1 MKKQFFQ
8 LMAVILLAIIVKPCW
23 SQVQARIKQN
33 IDFDWRFHLG
43 DITNAQKPEYDDMNW
58 RLLDLPH
65 DFSIEGNYDKNNPGG
80 RENGFLPGG
89 IGWYR
94 KTINWANDWK
104 NKLVNIEFD
113 GIYMNSDVWIN
124 GHFLGHRPYG
134 YLGIYYDV
142 TQYLKRGKNVI
153 AVRVDNDKVPS
164 ARWYT
169 GSGIY
174 RHVWLHVTSKT
185 YVAHWGTYVRTTDVS
200 STFAKVMA
208 TAKIVGSKNS
218 KINITSIILNQQ
230 NKEITR
236 LSQPITLSNDTTL
249 VTQTLHIPNPALW
262 SPETPAIYYLKT
274 IVKKNNIIEDNYST
288 KFGVRKIEFSAQFG
302 FKLNG
307 KITKFKGQCEHQDA
321 SCMGIAVPEDIWH
334 SRLKQM
340 KDMGCNAIRTTHNPF
355 PPEFYNMCDTMG
367 LMVLDEV
374 FDGWNYAKAKY
385 DFGLYYNDWWQKEV
399 KDFIER
405 DRNHPCVMI
414 WSMGNE
420 VPNYGKEPLVQKGI
434 YDEMHNLDSTRL
446 CTQAWA
452 LDTYIDIAGF
462 NANGE
467 GKGDLAKFQQDYPN
481 MPAIGTEIPHTR
493 QTRGVYRTLTSY
505 FPWDKEDP
513 FQGETSAK
521 HKDKLFP
528 LPDLSDKEVFTD
540 FDMKYASG
548 YDNQTRRISVSE
560 QWKQTRDNNFFMGE
574 FRWTN
579 FDYLGE
585 SWGWPGRTN
594 NYGIIDLAGFP
605 KDDYYLYQ
613 SLWTTKPMVHILP
626 HWTWP
631 GKEGVIIPVVAYTNC
646 EEAELFLNG
655 KSLGRQTI
663 SKDTLQIVWQ
673 VPYQPG
679 KLEVVSYKNG
689 KVVAKDSYIT
699 AGPAYQIKLSPDKKI
714 LYANRRDVTQIAV
727 DILDANGN
735 FNPTVNDTICFEV
748 TGPYKLLGVENGDI
762 IDLSP
767 NKVLWRKTFMGK
779 ALLVLQATQKAG
791 SIKVTAKAQGLKQNT
806 VTINIIKQNEYI

>member
-1 MKKQFFQ
+1 
-8 LMAVILLAIIVKPCW
+8 MALVLLVIVAKPGM
-23 SQVQARIKQN
+23 SQKQARVKQN
-33 IDFDWRFHLG
+33 IDFDWRFNLG
-43 DITNAQKPEYDDMNW
+43 DVENGQATEYNDAAW
-58 RLLDLPH
+58 RMLDLPH
-65 DFSIEGNYDKNNPGG
+65 DFSIEGNYDQKNPGA
-80 RENGFLPGG
+80 RWNGFLPGG

-94 KTINWANDWK
+94 KVLEWNNDW
-104 NKLVNIEFD
+104 NDKLVSIEFD
-113 GIYMNSDVWIN
+113 GVYMNSDVWIN

-134 YLGIYYDV
+134 YLGIYYNL
-142 TQYLKRGKNVI
+142 TPYLTKGKNII

-174 RHVWLHVTSKT
+174 RHVWLHVTNKT
-185 YVAHWGTYVRTTDVS
+185 YVAHWGTYVTTNNVS
-200 STFAKVMA
+200 AKSAGVTA
-208 TAKIVGSKNS
+208 SAKIVGEKNTQVS
-218 KINITSIILNQQ
+218 VTSIILNQQ
-230 NKEITR
+230 NKEVARKT
-236 LSQPITLSNDTTL
+236 QQVTLGNDTTQVVQNL
-249 VTQTLHIPNPALW
+249 SMANPSLW
-262 SPETPAIYYLKT
+262 SPETPSIYYLKT
-274 IVKKNNIIEDNYST
+274 VVKKGNAVEDSYT
-288 KFGVRKIEFSAQFG
+288 TEFGVRKIEFSVKFG

-307 KITKFKGQCEHQDA
+307 KILKFKGQCQHQDA
-321 SCMGIAVPEDIWH
+321 SCMGIAVPEDVWY

-340 KDMGCNAIRTTHNPF
+340 KEMGCNAIRTTHNPF

-374 FDGWNYAKAKY
+374 FDGWNHEKVPY
-385 DFGLYYNDWWQKEV
+385 DFGIYYNNWWQKEV
-399 KDFIER
+399 NDFILR
-405 DRNHPCVMI
+405 DRNYPCIMM

-420 VPNYGKEPLVQKGI
+420 VPNYAKEPLVQKGI
-434 YDEMHNLDSTRL
+434 YDEMHNLDTTRP

-467 GKGDLAKFQQDYPN
+467 GKGDLERFHKNHPDMA
-481 MPAIGTEIPHTR
+481 AIGTEIPHTR
-493 QTRGVYRTLTSY
+493 QTRGVYRTRTSY

-513 FQGETSAK
+513 FMGETSAK
-521 HKDKLFP
+521 HKDKLLP
-528 LPDLSDKEVFTD
+528 LPDLSDSEVFKN

-548 YDNQTRRISVSE
+548 YDNQTRRESVRE
-560 QWKQTRDNNFFMGE
+560 QWKQTRDNDFFMGE

-613 SLWTTKPMVHILP
+613 SFWTTKPMVHILP

-631 GKEGVIIPVVAYTNC
+631 GMEGITIPVVGYTNC

-655 KSLGRQTI
+655 KSLGRQKM

-673 VPYQPG
+673 VPYKAG
-679 KLEVVSYKNG
+679 KIEAVAYKNG
-689 KVVAKDSYIT
+689 KAVARESYVT
-699 AGPAYQIKLSPDKKI
+699 AGPAAQIKMSPDKKTI
-714 LYANRRDVTQIAV
+714 HANRRDVTQITV
-727 DILDANGN
+727 DILDAKGN
-735 FNPTVNDTICFEV
+735 FNPTVNDTVYFEIS
-748 TGPYKLLGVENGDI
+748 GPYKLLGVENGDI

-767 NKVLWRKTFMGK
+767 NKVKWRKTFMGK
-779 ALLVLQATQKAG
+779 ASLVLQATQQTG
-791 SIKVTAKAQGLKQNT
+791 VIKVTAKANGLKQDNI
-806 VTINIIKQNEYI
+806 TINVIK

>member
-1 MKKQFFQ
+1 MKKSYLQ
-8 LMAVILLAIIVKPCW
+8 LISFLLLVTITNSCW
-23 SQVQARIKQN
+23 SQVAAREKQN
-33 IDFDWRFHLG
+33 IDFDWHFHLG
-43 DITNAQKPEYDDMNW
+43 DITDAQSPEFSDANW

-65 DFSIEGNYDKNNPGG
+65 DFSIEADYDKKNTGS

-94 KTINWANDWK
+94 KTINWNK
-104 NKLVNIEFD
+104 NWRDKLVNIEFD

-134 YLGIYYDV
+134 YLGIYYDM
-142 TQYLKRGKNVI
+142 TPYLKDGKNVI

-164 ARWYT
+164 ARWYS

-174 RHVWLHVTSKT
+174 RHVWLHVTNKT
-185 YVAHWGTYVRTTDVS
+185 HVAHWGTYVRTTDVS
-200 STFAKVMA
+200 SKSANVIVA
-208 TAKIVGSKNS
+208 AKIVGNKNS
-218 KINITSIILNQQ
+218 IINVTSIIVNKQ
-230 NKEITR
+230 NKEVAR
-236 LSQPITLSNDTTL
+236 QSQQLTLNDDTTL
-249 VTQTLHIPNPALW
+249 LTQKLNIINPALW
-262 SPETPAIYYLKT
+262 SPETPNIYYLKT
-274 IVKKNNIIEDNYST
+274 IIKKDNVNVDKYIT
-288 KFGVRKIEFSAQFG
+288 EFGVRKIEFSADFG

-307 KITKFKGQCEHQDA
+307 KIVKFKGQCQHQDA
-321 SCMGIAVPEDIWH
+321 SCMGTAVPEDVWH
-334 SRLKQM
+334 TRLKQM

-374 FDGWNYAKAKY
+374 FDGWNHAKAKY
-385 DFGLYYNDWWQKEV
+385 DFGIYYKDWWQKEV

-405 DRNHPCVMI
+405 DRNYPCIMM

-420 VPNYGKEPLVQKGI
+420 VPNYGKEPLIQKGI
-434 YDEMHNLDSTRL
+434 YDEMHSLDSTRL

-467 GKGDLAKFQQDYPN
+467 GKGDLARFHQNHPN
-481 MPAIGTEIPHTR
+481 MAAIGTEIPHTR
-493 QTRGVYRTLTSY
+493 QTRGVYRTRASY

-521 HKDKLFP
+521 HKDRLLP
-528 LPDLSDKEVFTD
+528 LTDLSENEVFTD
-540 FDMKYASG
+540 FDSKYASG
-548 YDNQTRRISVSE
+548 YDNQTRRISVRE
-560 QWKQTRDNNFFMGE
+560 QWKQTRDFDLFMGE

-594 NYGIIDLAGFP
+594 NYGILDLAGFP
-605 KDDYYLYQ
+605 KDDYYLYL
-613 SLWTTKPMVHILP
+613 SFWTTRPMVHILP

-631 GKEGVIIPVVAYTNC
+631 GKEGITIPVVAYTNC

-655 KSLGRQTI
+655 RSLGRQTM
-663 SKDTLQIVWQ
+663 SRDTLQIVWQ

-679 KLEVVSYKNG
+679 KLEVVSYNKG
-689 KVVAKDSYIT
+689 KVAAKETCLT
-699 AGPAYQIKLSPDKKI
+699 AGKPYQVKLSPDKKT
-714 LYANRRDVTQIAV
+714 LHANRRDVTQITV
-727 DILDANGN
+727 DVLDEKNN
-735 FNPTVNDTICFEV
+735 FNPTANDTVYFEV

-779 ALLVLQATQKAG
+779 ASLVLQATQKAG
-791 SIKVTAKAQGLKQNT
+791 IIKVTAKAKGLKQDAIAIN
-806 VTINIIKQNEYI
+806 VTKQ